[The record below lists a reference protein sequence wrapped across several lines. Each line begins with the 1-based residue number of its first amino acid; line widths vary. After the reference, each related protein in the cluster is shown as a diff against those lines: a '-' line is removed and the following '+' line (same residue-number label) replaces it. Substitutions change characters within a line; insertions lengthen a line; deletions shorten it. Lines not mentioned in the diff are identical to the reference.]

1 MFAEPFHSASCRS
14 AVLSRDAVR
23 QLDCTAIERF
33 GIPGLVLM
41 ENAARGMVE
50 ILLDWLKRNR
60 MKNDRRERERE
71 TAPFPTVL
79 IFCGT
84 GNNAGDGLAAARHFQ
99 LRGIPHRVIL
109 CADPARLRG
118 DALFQ
123 YELARKLRIPM
134 VSILPDLPISVQL
147 DTLAAEVE
155 TGTETAAETESA
167 VFPAVGKGGLCLVDA
182 LLGTGAVGVPR
193 FPMPEVIAWMNAR
206 RKLGTP
212 VFAVDV
218 PTGLDCETGVP
229 FAPDPASDCASDPVS
244 GGTSGFS
251 SDSVVRA
258 SLTVTFAAAKPG
270 MVLPH
275 AEEFTGT
282 LYVSDIGVAAEAL
295 LGN

>member
-1 MFAEPFHSASCRS
+1 MFAEPFHSASSRP

-23 QLDCTAIERF
+23 QLDRTAIERF

-50 ILLDWLKRNR
+50 LLLDWLKRDR
-60 MKNDRRERERE
+60 LKNEGSS
-71 TAPFPTVL
+71 APFPTIL

-84 GNNAGDGLAAARHFQ
+84 GNNAGDGLAAARHLQ
-99 LRGIPHRVIL
+99 LRGVPHRVIF

-123 YELARKLRIPM
+123 YELAQKLQIPM
-134 VSILPDLPISVQL
+134 VSILPDLPVSIQL
-147 DTLAAEVE
+147 DALAAEVE
-155 TGTETAAETESA
+155 TGSETGSETRSEIGSSA
-167 VFPAVGKGGLCLVDA
+167 SSGSGKCGLCLVDA

-212 VFAVDV
+212 VLAVDV
-218 PTGLDCETGVP
+218 PTGLDCETGFP
-229 FAPDPASDCASDPVS
+229 FASGSAGDCSA
-244 GGTSGFS
+244 
-251 SDSVVRA
+251 VRA

-270 MVLPH
+270 LVLPH
-275 AEEFTGT
+275 AREFTGT
-282 LYVSDIGVAAEAL
+282 LYVSDIGVTPDAL
-295 LGN
+295 LQAEQMQAERGS

>member
-1 MFAEPFHSASCRS
+1 MFAEPFHSASSRP

-23 QLDCTAIERF
+23 QLDRTAIERF

-50 ILLDWLKRNR
+50 ILLDWLKRDR
-60 MKNDRRERERE
+60 LKNEGSS
-71 TAPFPTVL
+71 APFPTIL

-134 VSILPDLPISVQL
+134 VSILPDLPVSVQL
-147 DTLAAEVE
+147 DALAADV
-155 TGTETAAETESA
+155 ETAAETRTMAGTESA
-167 VFPAVGKGGLCLVDA
+167 AFPAVGKGGLCLVDA

-212 VFAVDV
+212 VLAVDV
-218 PTGLDCETGVP
+218 PTGLDCETGFP
-229 FAPDPASDCASDPVS
+229 FASDPASDCASGPA
-244 GGTSGFS
+244 
-251 SDSVVRA
+251 SDAVVRA

-270 MVLPH
+270 LVLPQ

>member
-1 MFAEPFHSASCRS
+1 MFAEPFHSASSRP

-23 QLDCTAIERF
+23 QLDRTAIERF

-50 ILLDWLKRNR
+50 ILLDWLKRDR
-60 MKNDRRERERE
+60 LKNEGSS
-71 TAPFPTVL
+71 APFPTIL

-99 LRGIPHRVIL
+99 LRGVPYRVIF

-123 YELARKLRIPM
+123 YELAQKLQIPM
-134 VSILPDLPISVQL
+134 VSILPDLPVSIQL
-147 DTLAAEVE
+147 DALAADV
-155 TGTETAAETESA
+155 ETAAETKTSAETESA
-167 VFPAVGKGGLCLVDA
+167 AFPAVGKGGLCLVDA

-212 VFAVDV
+212 VLAVDV
-218 PTGLDCETGVP
+218 PTGLDCETGFP
-229 FAPDPASDCASDPVS
+229 FASGSAGDCSA
-244 GGTSGFS
+244 
-251 SDSVVRA
+251 VRA

-270 MVLPH
+270 LVLPH
-275 AEEFTGT
+275 AREFTGT
-282 LYVSDIGVAAEAL
+282 LYVSDIGVTPDAL
-295 LGN
+295 LQAEQMQAERGS